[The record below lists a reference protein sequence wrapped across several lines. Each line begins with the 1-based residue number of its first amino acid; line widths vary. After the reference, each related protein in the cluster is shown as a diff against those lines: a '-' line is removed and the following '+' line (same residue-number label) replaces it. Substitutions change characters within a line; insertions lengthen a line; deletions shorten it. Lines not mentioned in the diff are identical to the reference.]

1 MPNTAQQSGPASG
14 DIAVRRIW
22 DAAHTALMARHIVAL
37 AIKSGAAPEQLDQAT
52 DAMSDAFNSLL
63 VAVREFDT
71 CTPLLP
77 NDASPAATCRLLT
90 S

>member
-1 MPNTAQQSGPASG
+1 MPNTARTSAPAPETL
-14 DIAVRRIW
+14 AVHRIW
-22 DAAHTALMARHIVAL
+22 DAARVALMARYNTAL
-37 AIKSGAAPEQLDQAT
+37 AFKSGASPEQLAQAT

-77 NDASPAATCRLLT
+77 NDTSPAATCRLLT